1 MRASDQLA
9 DEIYGLHC
17 DIGRLEVDNAKLRNA
32 VSILVHC
39 MSDVDGCDSC
49 PINGNPYDVQGKW
62 SACDALRE
70 MLLGLGIEVNE

>member
-1 MRASDQLA
+1 MIDD
-9 DEIYGLHC
+9 DEIYGLYC
-17 DIGRLEVDNAKLRNA
+17 DIGRLEAENAKLRNA

-49 PINGNPYDVQGKW
+49 PINGNPYDVQSKW

-70 MLLGLGIEVNE
+70 MLLGFGIEVKE